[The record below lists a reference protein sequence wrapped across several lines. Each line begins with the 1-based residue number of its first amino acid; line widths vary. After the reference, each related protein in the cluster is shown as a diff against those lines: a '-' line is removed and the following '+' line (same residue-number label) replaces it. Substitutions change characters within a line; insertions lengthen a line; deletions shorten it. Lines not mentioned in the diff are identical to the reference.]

1 MDIRKKIFLKFMINN
16 MPFRKLV
23 NLLIIEPNRH
33 QGKQLRELIKNH
45 SSNFRVL
52 LLEDLEQ
59 VFPLMYGEMTI
70 DILFFD
76 IEAESNTDN
85 LALFTAISP
94 QTRLIHWSDY
104 QHPEVI
110 ELLYSLGVNSFCTK
124 EGDAEIILEATDL
137 AVNYPQSLYLDQK
150 LHQCLPLLQS

>member
-1 MDIRKKIFLKFMINN
+1 MFNN
-16 MPFRKLV
+16 TLSSKSLTV
-23 NLLIIEPNRH
+23 VIIESNKH
-33 QGKQLRELIKNH
+33 QGNQLRELIQTHQPSFK
-45 SSNFRVL
+45 VL
-52 LLEDLEQ
+52 LLEDSEQ
-59 VFPLMYGEMTI
+59 IFSLMYGEMTV

-85 LALFTAISP
+85 LTLFTAISP
-94 QTRLIHWSDY
+94 ETRLIHWSDY

-124 EGDAEIILEATDL
+124 ESDAAIVLEATQL

-150 LHQCLPLLQS
+150 LHKCLPLMQN

>member
-1 MDIRKKIFLKFMINN
+1 MLDNIFSSKASSKASSSKTKN
-16 MPFRKLV
+16 V
-23 NLLIIEPNRH
+23 LIIEPNKH
-33 QGKQLRELIKNH
+33 QGRQLSELIKINRPH
-45 SSNFRVL
+45 LQVI
-52 LLEDLEQ
+52 LLENSEQ
-59 VFPLMYGEMTI
+59 IFSMMYGQINI

-76 IEAESNTDN
+76 IEQESDTDN
-85 LALFTAISP
+85 LALIKAISP

-124 EGDAEIILEATDL
+124 ESDASIVLEATDL

-150 LHQCLPLLQS
+150 LHQCLPLLQN